1 MQPVLADEDLQESEL
16 YQTVYDQQLVGYGPQ
31 DNKLALNGCEER
43 VVTIKQ
49 EIEIDN
55 PEPTFNKVPTAQN
68 KIQKLRKN
76 QCSVCR
82 KRLRSKGKFERHK
95 QVHIKTTA
103 SLQENKGFET
113 VFETLGQ
120 TLGVEFE
127 QIEERQTPETSEIK
141 PTKNEPHLQ
150 NNNYTGIEENTANG
164 AKKKVR
170 EKKFP
175 CDRCDRKCRDRYDL
189 KKHLKIHS
197 IVEAS
202 KKLQE
207 RKLVQCLECNRLF
220 SDSTHLK
227 QHSKVHSNTQTET
240 DGKKTVNQ
248 EVNDANKS
256 KNKLQ
261 SISTKVQC
269 LECNRLFSDS
279 AHLKQHS
286 KIHSKTGTEINGT
299 KIVLQEVNDANKSKN
314 KQPGISMKLKK
325 RKPSQCRECKRL
337 FYDIY
342 TLRRHIRRM
351 HSKTQNRQHGK
362 KCVLQEACNTTIP
375 NSKSQS
381 KSNKQKKRK
390 PAQCLEC
397 KKWFRDNY
405 NLKQHIIKIHSKA
418 KTDTQRNKALFQEV
432 SDTNELNSDLQD
444 KSEKVQEI
452 HPQCEKCGRTFS
464 TISHLRQ
471 HSVVHL
477 ENHAKIKGKKSELDL
492 EKTDSINPVNTISNS
507 VVHSETQAKVQDK
520 KTEHELRK
528 AEDINQVNSI
538 SKSTSK
544 KKYVPAQCPIC
555 KKSFRD
561 KWKLKRHV
569 DSSVHTKVLDSIKKA
584 VACTMCEKSYESKHS
599 LDRHMSAHHKE
610 KMI

>member
-1 MQPVLADEDLQESEL
+1 MHDGFDFVSVCTTQDTRLVEIIFAQEQPAKENQETKWTTLFINQDEFVEPATQKDELLQPVLADEDLQESEL
-16 YQTVYDQQLVGYGPQ
+16 YQTVYDEQLVGYMPQ
-31 DNKLALNGCEER
+31 DDKLALNVCEER
-43 VVTIKQ
+43 MVTIKH

-55 PEPTFNKVPTAQN
+55 PE
-68 KIQKLRKN
+68 L
-76 QCSVCR
+76 
-82 KRLRSKGKFERHK
+82 
-95 QVHIKTTA
+95 TTA
-103 SLQENKGFET
+103 SLQENEGYET
-113 VFETLGQ
+113 VFETVGQ

-127 QIEERQTPETSEIK
+127 EIEERQTPETSEIK

-164 AKKKVR
+164 AKKEVK
-170 EKKFP
+170 EKKIP
-175 CDRCDRKCRDRYDL
+175 CDRCDRKFRDRFDL
-189 KKHLKIHS
+189 KKLLKIHS

-202 KKLQE
+202 NKLQE

-256 KNKLQ
+256 KIKLQ
-261 SISTKVQC
+261 SISMKVQC
-269 LECNRLFSDS
+269 LECNRLFSDR

-286 KIHSKTGTEINGT
+286 KIHSKTGTEINGK

-325 RKPSQCRECKRL
+325 RKPSQCLECKRL

-375 NSKSQS
+375 NSKSHS

-397 KKWFRDNY
+397 KKWLRDNY

-418 KTDTQRNKALFQEV
+418 ETDTHGRKVFQEV
-432 SDTNELNSDLQD
+432 SDTSELNSDLQD

-464 TISHLRQ
+464 TIFHLRQ

-477 ENHAKIKGKKSELDL
+477 ENHTKIKGKKTQIELG
-492 EKTDSINPVNTISNS
+492 KTANINPGKSISNS
-507 VVHSETQAKVQDK
+507 LVLSETQAKVQDE
-520 KTEHELRK
+520 KTEQEFQK
-528 AEDINQVNSI
+528 PESINPVNSTL
-538 SKSTSK
+538 KSTSK
-544 KKYVPAQCPIC
+544 GRHIPAQCPIC
-555 KKSFRD
+555 KKVF
-561 KWKLKRHV
+561 
-569 DSSVHTKVLDSIKKA
+569 
-584 VACTMCEKSYESKHS
+584 
-599 LDRHMSAHHKE
+599 
-610 KMI
+610 

>member
-16 YQTVYDQQLVGYGPQ
+16 YQAVYDQQLVGYMPQ
-31 DNKLALNGCEER
+31 DDKLALNVCEER
-43 VVTIKQ
+43 AVTIKQ
-49 EIEIDN
+49 EIEMDN
-55 PEPTFNKVPTAQN
+55 PELIFKKVPTAQN

-76 QCSVCR
+76 QCNVCR

-95 QVHIKTTA
+95 KVHIKTTA
-103 SLQENKGFET
+103 SLQENEGFET
-113 VFETLGQ
+113 EFETLGQ

-141 PTKNEPHLQ
+141 LTKNEPHLQ
-150 NNNYTGIEENTANG
+150 NNNYTGKKENTATG
-164 AKKKVR
+164 AKKKLRV
-170 EKKFP
+170 KKVP
-175 CDRCDRKCRDRYDL
+175 CDRCDRKFRNRYDL

-202 KKLQE
+202 NKLQG
-207 RKLVQCLECNRLF
+207 RKFVQCLECKRRF

-227 QHSKVHSNTQTET
+227 QHSKIHSNTQTET

-248 EVNDANKS
+248 EVNDANKL

-261 SISTKVQC
+261 SISMKVQC

-286 KIHSKTGTEINGT
+286 KIHSKTETEIGGK
-299 KIVLQEVNDANKSKN
+299 KIVLQEVNDANNSKN
-314 KQPGISMKLKK
+314 KLQGLSMKLKK
-325 RKPSQCRECKRL
+325 GKPSQCLECKRL

-351 HSKTQNRQHGK
+351 HSKTPNRQHGK

-375 NSKSQS
+375 NSKSHS

-397 KKWFRDNY
+397 KRWLRDSY
-405 NLKQHIIKIHSKA
+405 DLKQHTSKIHSKA
-418 KTDTQRNKALFQEV
+418 QIEIHGKKVLFQEAN
-432 SDTNELNSDLQD
+432 DTNELNSDLQD

-452 HPQCEKCGRTFS
+452 GPQCEKCGRTFRS
-464 TISHLRQ
+464 ISHFKQ

-520 KTEHELRK
+520 KTEHELQK

-555 KKSFRD
+555 KKVFRD

-569 DSSVHTKVLDSIKKA
+569 DSSVHTKVLDNIKKA